1 MNALS
6 VCKQSV
12 VQVVCKQSVAQVVY
26 KQSVVQVVYKQS
38 AARVLASVHV
48 LFSEYYAYKPGV
60 EAYKILH
67 AQLKFG
73 QMINNRLN

>member
-1 MNALS
+1 MNSLS

-12 VQVVCKQSVAQVVY
+12 VQVVCKQSV
-26 KQSVVQVVYKQS
+26 VQVVCRQS
-38 AARVLASVHV
+38 EARVLASVHG
-48 LFSEYYAYKPGV
+48 LFSEYYAYKPDV

-73 QMINNRLN
+73 QIINNKLN